1 MTDRIVHFEIPFD
14 DGERARSFYKEAF
27 DWTIQEM
34 PEMDYTLVMTGP
46 VSEQGA
52 PSEPGYINGGMFQ
65 RSADFSRSPVITVGV
80 DSIDATLARVEKLGG
95 KTVKDRSPVGE
106 MGFYAYF
113 TDPEGN
119 VMGLW
124 ENAAPS

>member
-1 MTDRIVHFEIPFD
+1 MSGRVVHFEIPFD
-14 DGERARSFYKEAF
+14 DGDRARSFYRDAF
-27 DWTIQEM
+27 GWDVREM
-34 PEMDYTLVMTGP
+34 PGMDYTAVSTGP

-52 PSEPGYINGGMFQ
+52 PTEPGYINGGMFQ
-65 RSADFSRSPVITVGV
+65 RSADALKSPVVTVGV
-80 DSIDATLARVEKLGG
+80 DSIDAALERVERLGG
-95 KTVKDRSPVGE
+95 KTVQDRAPVGE

-124 ENAAPS
+124 EDAEPR